1 MFGIKPSAD
10 FNMSKFFLLF
20 PMAVAGSTEGFFAYS
35 FAYYHLVFLSNVNCL
50 CGIARLGTIASVF
63 TEWVSVLMAFAV
75 FSDIGARAHRRFHS
89 NLKKPVGDALGFRF
103 LLTQSDAWQFR
114 ICKERK

>member
-50 CGIARLGTIASVF
+50 CGFARPGTIASVF
-63 TEWVSVLMAFAV
+63 TEWVSVLMAFGV

-89 NLKKPVGDALGFRF
+89 NLKKPVGKCPGLSLPSHSVRRG
-103 LLTQSDAWQFR
+103 QFR
-114 ICKERK
+114 ICK